1 AAVSYSPNPITPASP
16 ICGNPVA
23 NSVNWTALNNGYEVT
38 QFYDGAVYPDNSA
51 FFGGTQDNGT
61 PRGTVGG
68 GRNAWAS
75 ILGGDRR
82 GVHQFQHRV
91 CGGPNRV
98 HLEEYLRP
106 YGRFRHHLVLQP
118 GPARY
123 QLCFVAGGRSERDGH
138 GLRHDIDV

>member
-1 AAVSYSPNPITPASP
+1 MVVGNDGGIFTTANARAAVSYSPNPITPASP

-75 ILGGDRR
+75 ILGGDGGYVAINPADTNMLWAENTNKSMVRSVD
-82 GVHQFQHRV
+82 GSATWSAFQS
-91 CGGPNRV
+91 G
-98 HLEEYLRP
+98 
-106 YGRFRHHLVLQP
+106 
-118 GPARY
+118 
-123 QLCFVAGGRSERDGH
+123 
-138 GLRHDIDV
+138 